1 MNDYVKKRIN
11 ELASEKHRKFSS
23 GLIPGV
29 NNILGVPMPKMRELA
44 KEISKMDAET
54 VENYLKTA
62 TNDSF
67 EEISLQGMVICLM
80 RGKFDKSS
88 SHVALYIP
96 KITNW
101 AICDTFCC
109 GLKNMAKYKSKT
121 WEFIQ
126 PYFGSDKEFEIR
138 FALVM
143 SLAHFVDEN
152 HIDEILV
159 TTDKTKHEGYY
170 VKMAA
175 AWLLSVC
182 FVKFPDKTMSYLK
195 NNSLDDFTYNK
206 SLQKI
211 IESNRVDAETKI
223 IIKTL
228 KRKTK
233 NA

>member
-11 ELASEKHRKFSS
+11 ELACEKHRKFTS
-23 GLIPGV
+23 GLIPGAA
-29 NNILGVPMPKMRELA
+29 NILGIPTPKMRELA
-44 KEISKMDAET
+44 KEISKMDT
-54 VENYLKTA
+54 KIVENYLKTA
-62 TNDSF
+62 TDDSF
-67 EEISLQGMVICLM
+67 EEICLHGMVICLIK
-80 RGKFDKSS
+80 GNFSKIS
-88 SHVALYIP
+88 SHTTQYIP

-109 GLKNMAKYKSKT
+109 GLKNMAKFKPAT

-126 PYFGSDKEFEIR
+126 PYFLSDKEFDIR

-143 SLAHFVDEN
+143 SIAHFIDEN
-152 HIDEILV
+152 HISEILLII
-159 TTDKTKHEGYY
+159 DKIKHDGYY

-182 FVKFPDKTMSYLK
+182 FVKFPAETMRYFK

-211 IESNRVDAETKI
+211 IESSRVDIEAKMVI
-223 IIKTL
+223 RSI
-228 KRKTK
+228 KRKTN